1 VVSTGGGVKGIG
13 LVLYAF
19 QSSIRAATKPL
30 SLVPMLEAF
39 RHAVHAA
46 GYSWAGFRHL
56 FKTELAAR
64 IEVGIAVLALIWLLV
79 LGRPVRDFAILAIL
93 FCILIS
99 VEALNTAIE
108 RIVDRLSPE
117 LSDFGKVAKDLGSA
131 AVFAMLSAGGV
142 FLAAVTADAA
152 GLISF

>member
-1 VVSTGGGVKGIG
+1 MVPTGGGVKGIG
-13 LVLYAF
+13 LVLCDF
-19 QSSIRAATKPL
+19 QSTIRAAAQPL

-46 GYSWAGFRHL
+46 GYSLAGFRHL

-64 IEVGIAVLALIWLLV
+64 IEVGIAGLAVIWLVV
-79 LGRPVRDFAILAIL
+79 LGRPVRDFVILAVL

>member
-1 VVSTGGGVKGIG
+1 M
-13 LVLYAF
+13 
-19 QSSIRAATKPL
+19 
-30 SLVPMLEAF
+30 VPMLEAF
-39 RHAVHAA
+39 RHSVHAA

-64 IEVGIAVLALIWLLV
+64 IEVAVAVLALIWLLV
-79 LGRPVRDFAILAIL
+79 LARPVRDFVILAML
-93 FCILIS
+93 FCVLIS
-99 VEALNTAIE
+99 IEALNTAVE

-131 AVFAMLSAGGV
+131 AVFALLSAGGL